1 MAELNVITRNDDRI
15 IQELSYLSADEQAD
29 MRKRL
34 GAFTGDSTLSQF
46 RNTMQRAV
54 TSSYSTAAEQ
64 DLSMLAQIGI
74 GTDVRRAG
82 SSTGYDASRLR
93 GYLEIDEK
101 ALDAAMT
108 GRLPVIQQLF
118 GNDTDGDL
126 IIDSGVAFSLEG
138 ITKPYTETG
147 GILSLKTGT
156 SDSKIDQEQRR
167 ISTLDRQL
175 EAKEA
180 SLKRQYGNMENAF
193 SRMEKMGT
201 SLDQFSQR
209 ASANNR

>member
-1 MAELNVITRNDDRI
+1 MAELNVVTRNDDRI
-15 IQELSYLSADEQAD
+15 IQELSYLNTEEQND

-34 GAFTGDSTLSQF
+34 GAFAGDSTLSQF
-46 RNTMQRAV
+46 RNSIQRAV
-54 TSSYSTAAEQ
+54 TSPYTTSGEQ
-64 DLSMLAQIGI
+64 DLSLLAQIGI

-82 SSTGYDASRLR
+82 SSAGYDASRLR

-101 ALDAAMT
+101 TLDAAMA
-108 GRLPVIQQLF
+108 GKLPVIQQLF
-118 GNDTDGDL
+118 GYDTDGDL
-126 IIDSGVAFSLEG
+126 LVDSGVAFSLDG
-138 ITKPYTETG
+138 ITKPYAETG
-147 GILSLKTGT
+147 GVLSLKTGT
-156 SDSKIDQEQRR
+156 IDSKIDQEQRR

-193 SRMEKMGT
+193 SRMEKLGT